1 LHNFRS
7 ANEILVDRVKKK
19 QERLLDKKIIVDS
32 SQRDQSTQDDSLTN
46 QALYSNES
54 LVEIEGGA
62 SETYLIICQG
72 WPN

>member
-1 LHNFRS
+1 
-7 ANEILVDRVKKK
+7 VKKK